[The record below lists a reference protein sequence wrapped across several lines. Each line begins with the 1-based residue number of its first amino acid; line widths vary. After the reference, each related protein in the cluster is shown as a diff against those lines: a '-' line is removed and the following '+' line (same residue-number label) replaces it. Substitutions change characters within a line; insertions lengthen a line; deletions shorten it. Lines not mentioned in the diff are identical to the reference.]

1 MDEYLSRPTPSPMRG
16 PPGHGHGH
24 TQSHS
29 AKNAGHSNGH
39 HDSGGGHRR
48 ASSSISGLPF
58 LSNDPYPASPL
69 RPKKAKKR
77 SQSHSNLRENPTTQD
92 VDAARALTF
101 MLESGRSPTTS
112 AHERLPS
119 MSDIPAPIHHGPGG
133 PRLPPLQSNASFP
146 PPFSSEM
153 LPPRPRAQSFVAEP
167 REPRDHART
176 LPPPMGPPGLRAQSS
191 HTRNRGTSMDSS
203 AAFRG
208 GFWQAHSKPL
218 GGRARDFDR
227 EREQHERDRQ
237 RERERD
243 RNDRMMEERYEE
255 ALSARPEDEQTA
267 AELMMFLAHSPS
279 PIRKRAPSDMRST
292 TFGATARVL
301 FSENDGRG
309 DRDRERERMREPAPG
324 PRPGPPS
331 LPAPRL
337 R

>member
-1 MDEYLSRPTPSPMRG
+1 M
-16 PPGHGHGH
+16 
-24 TQSHS
+24 
-29 AKNAGHSNGH
+29 
-39 HDSGGGHRR
+39 
-48 ASSSISGLPF
+48 PF

-92 VDAARALTF
+92 VDAARALAF
-101 MLESGRSPTTS
+101 MLESGRSPTTTG
-112 AHERLPS
+112 HERLPS
-119 MSDIPAPIHHGPGG
+119 MSDIPTPAHLGHGPG

-146 PPFSSEM
+146 PLSGEM
-153 LPPRPRAQSFVAEP
+153 LPPRPRAQSFAAEP
-167 REPRDHART
+167 REPRDHARM
-176 LPPPMGPPGLRAQSS
+176 LPTPMGPPGLRTPSS

-208 GFWQAHSKPL
+208 GFWQAHNGKSM
-218 GGRARDFDR
+218 GGFRDRERDRNRDLER
-227 EREQHERDRQ
+227 EREQRERDRQ

-243 RNDRMMEERYEE
+243 RNDRMMDERLEE
-255 ALSARPEDEQTA
+255 ALSSRPEDEQTA

-279 PIRKRAPSDMRST
+279 PVRKRAPSDIPTSG
-292 TFGATARVL
+292 FGATARVL

-309 DRDRERERMREPAPG
+309 DRERMREPAPG